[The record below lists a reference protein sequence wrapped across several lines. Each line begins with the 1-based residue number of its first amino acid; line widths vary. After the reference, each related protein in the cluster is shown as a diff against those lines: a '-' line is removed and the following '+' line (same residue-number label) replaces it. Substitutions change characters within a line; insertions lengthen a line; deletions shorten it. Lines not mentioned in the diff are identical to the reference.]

1 MPIKLNKKEEKNKI
15 LKTAMNCFT
24 NNGYSNTTMDDIAKK
39 YGKSKASIYLHFKS
53 KKSIFLALTDYWLKQ
68 FKQDLLPILHSNDEP
83 ELILSKIINKLSE
96 RIDSDLPFFKVHL
109 EFLRHTYTNNNIKN
123 RINKVYTFWTKELA
137 SILFPICNSM
147 ELAQKLANFMI
158 AVYDGFIA
166 RSITINDISIEDN
179 IKFIEKITLSILN
192 SIKNEY
198 KSYLNTCKEEVRN
211 ES

>member
-15 LKTAMNCFT
+15 LKIAMHCFT

-53 KKSIFLALTDYWLKQ
+53 KKSIFLALTDYWLRQ
-68 FKQDLLPILHSNDEP
+68 FKQDLLPILHSNDEI

-96 RIDSDLPFFKVHL
+96 RIVLDLPFFKAHL
-109 EFLRHTYTNNNIKN
+109 EFLHHTYINSSIKN
-123 RINKVYTFWTKELA
+123 RIKKVYTFWTNELI
-137 SILFPICNSM
+137 SILLPICNSI
-147 ELAQKLANFMI
+147 ELAQKLAAFMI
-158 AVYDGFIA
+158 AVYDGFIT
-166 RSITINDISIEDN
+166 RSITINDISIKDN

-192 SIKNEY
+192 SIKNEN
-198 KSYLNTCKEEVRN
+198 KTYLNICKEKIRN